1 MLQRFPKL
9 AKCVRKHDGVVA
21 IYNNGP
27 CKIGECP
34 HPSKVYWN
42 LGCSMLVCL
51 FACSFWLSLYV
62 PRNLRLATS
71 SDSFRIYNGLQYR
84 LCRICFYGLVRD
96 LPSDKG
102 MVCLRTALKFV
113 SIGVWM
119 RPDADRLSFLCGSRC
134 GAV

>member
-1 MLQRFPKL
+1 MASLLFTKTGLARLGNVRTHPKS
-9 AKCVRKHDGVVA
+9 
-21 IYNNGP
+21 
-27 CKIGECP
+27 IGT
-34 HPSKVYWN
+34 
-42 LGCSMLVCL
+42 LGAVCL